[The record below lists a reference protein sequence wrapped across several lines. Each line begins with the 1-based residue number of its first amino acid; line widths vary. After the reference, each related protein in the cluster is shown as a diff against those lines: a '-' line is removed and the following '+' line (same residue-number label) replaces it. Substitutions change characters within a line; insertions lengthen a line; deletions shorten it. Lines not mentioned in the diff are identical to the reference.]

1 MKFVAKPKL
10 IVLDKKNG
18 QPIAR
23 FDDKGV
29 FETKDAGIAK
39 KLKAA
44 GYQGDGELDEKDE
57 KKDPT
62 TTAKDPSASD
72 DPNNQVNPD
81 DPK

>member
-10 IVLDKKNG
+10 IVLDKKDG

-23 FDDKGV
+23 FDDRGV

-44 GYQGDGELDEKDE
+44 GYQGDGEIDE
-57 KKDPT
+57 KKENKGPAT
-62 TTAKDPSASD
+62 TDKDSTTSKDPD
-72 DPNNQVNPD
+72 NQVNPD

>member
-18 QPIAR
+18 HPIAR
-23 FDDKGV
+23 FDEKGV

-44 GYQGDGELDEKDE
+44 GYQGDGEVDEKE
-57 KKDPT
+57 ENKGSATPG
-62 TTAKDPSASD
+62 KDPSASD